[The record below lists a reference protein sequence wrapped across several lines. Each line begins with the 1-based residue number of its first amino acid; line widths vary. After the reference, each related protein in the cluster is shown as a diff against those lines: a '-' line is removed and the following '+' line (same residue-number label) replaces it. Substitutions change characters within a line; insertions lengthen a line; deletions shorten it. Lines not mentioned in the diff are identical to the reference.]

1 MFSRWKGIL
10 NLMINA
16 FAGICNGRN
25 NLAPECVFL
34 LSVPL
39 QLAVS
44 VKSYKFLQVISG
56 LSFKIRLNKYWD
68 FIKLFYAYIFPLF
81 ILLVE
86 HPQNTSLSWNWENTG
101 SVRVTRGK
109 KEWNG
114 IAKCSFYRGYDMSL
128 DELMFQD
135 SCQKYPIYSTL
146 TTSLYYSLPDTIPGT
161 SPSFPSLILRCL
173 PLSLVKFL

>member
-1 MFSRWKGIL
+1 MFSRRKGIL
-10 NLMINA
+10 NLTISA

-68 FIKLFYAYIFPLF
+68 FIKLFYAYIFALF

-86 HPQNTSLSWNWENTG
+86 HPQNTSLSWNWENTV

-114 IAKCSFYRGYDMSL
+114 IAKSSFHRGYDMSL
-128 DELMFQD
+128 DELMFRD

-146 TTSLYYSLPDTIPGT
+146 TTSLYYSLPDTIQGT
-161 SPSFPSLILRCL
+161 SPSFPSFILRCL